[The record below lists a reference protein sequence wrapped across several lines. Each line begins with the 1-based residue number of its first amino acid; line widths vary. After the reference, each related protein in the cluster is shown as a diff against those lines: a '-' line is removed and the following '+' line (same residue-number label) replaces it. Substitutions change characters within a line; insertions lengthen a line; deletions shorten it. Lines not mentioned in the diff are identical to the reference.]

1 VAPRVSGMSR
11 LATAG
16 AIVIIASGVAGC
28 AASGSAGGKSTAT
41 STASASGQ
49 TPEQAIQLAASTAR
63 AVNSFTANMS
73 IQASGRASGGA
84 FSLVGTLSERLH
96 PSVLAEADYSTFS
109 AAGQSFPGGM
119 SEIATSNSVYMK
131 LSMLSQALHTN
142 KPWLEIPFS
151 SLSKASGVNISS
163 LFSQLQTS
171 SPLDQSQLFAGAQN
185 VRTVGTGAVD
195 GVPVTEYTGTLV
207 LSKALTKLP
216 AALRASIGQALEK
229 AGIGSAR
236 FTEWVDGQH
245 QVRKMSV
252 TETGTAIIET
262 VTTTITSINQ
272 PVNIQIPAASQTTT
286 LPASI
291 LNSM

>member
-1 VAPRVSGMSR
+1 MSR
-11 LATAG
+11 LAAAG

-41 STASASGQ
+41 STAGAPAQ
-49 TPEQAIQLAASTAR
+49 TAQQAVQLAASTAR
-63 AVNSFTANMS
+63 DVNSFTANMS
-73 IQASGRASGGA
+73 IQATGHASGG
-84 FSLVGTLSERLH
+84 FSLVGTVSEQLR
-96 PSVLAEADYSTFS
+96 PSVLAEADYSTFT

-119 SEIATSNSVYMK
+119 SEIITPRSVYMK
-131 LSMLSQALHTN
+131 LSMLTQALHTN

-171 SPLDQSQLFAGAQN
+171 SPLDQSQLFAGAEN
-185 VRTVGTGAVD
+185 VRTVGTGDVD
-195 GVPVTEYTGTLV
+195 GVAVTEYTGTLV
-207 LSKALTKLP
+207 MSKALTKLP
-216 AALRASIGQALEK
+216 ADLRASIGQALEK
-229 AGIGSAR
+229 AGISSVR

-245 QVRKMSV
+245 HVRKTTV
-252 TETGTAIIET
+252 TETGTAITET

-272 PVNIQIPAASQTTT
+272 PVSIQVPPATQTAT